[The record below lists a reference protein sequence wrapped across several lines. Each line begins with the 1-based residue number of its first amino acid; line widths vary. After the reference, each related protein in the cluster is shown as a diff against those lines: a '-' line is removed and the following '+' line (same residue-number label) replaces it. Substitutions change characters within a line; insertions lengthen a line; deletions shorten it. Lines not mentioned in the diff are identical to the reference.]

1 MSLPQGFTFSQSS
14 LQDYL
19 DCPRRFQLRY
29 LLRIAW
35 PALHSQPVQEHE
47 RLMRQGERFHRL
59 AQQYFLGLPQDVLA
73 SQVKDTE
80 LAQWWESFLTHV
92 PGMLGGL
99 GDVLPDVRLQPEK
112 SLVLPFAGFRLAAK
126 YDLLVNLAPQ
136 KVLILDWK
144 TGRKRQQRDH
154 LASRVQ
160 TRLYPFL
167 LSQAASRLN
176 GSTRRSDA
184 SAQLNTDRARR
195 SDASAHLNTGSTLPP
210 ERIEMAYWYAA
221 FPSQPEHFVYDAD
234 QMESDRSE
242 LAAWIS
248 EIDGLDGDQFPLTTQ
263 LQRCKYCVYR
273 SLCERGIAA
282 GNISEADADDETG
295 FELEPELDFDQI
307 GEIQF

>member
-59 AQQYFLGLPQDVLA
+59 AQQYFLGLPQDVLT
-73 SQVKDTE
+73 SQVKDPE

-112 SLVLPFAGFRLAAK
+112 SLVLPFAGYRLAAK
-126 YDLLVNLAPQ
+126 YDLLVNLSPQ
-136 KVLILDWK
+136 KALILDWK
-144 TGRKRQQRDH
+144 TGRKRQRRDH

-167 LSQAASRLN
+167 LSQASARLI
-176 GSTRRSDA
+176 GSML
-184 SAQLNTDRARR
+184 Q
-195 SDASAHLNTGSTLPP
+195 P

-221 FPSQPEHFVYDAD
+221 FPSQPEHFVYGAD

-273 SLCERGIAA
+273 SLCERGIGA
-282 GNISEADADDETG
+282 GNISEADAEDEIG
-295 FELEPELDFDQI
+295 FDLAPELDFDQI